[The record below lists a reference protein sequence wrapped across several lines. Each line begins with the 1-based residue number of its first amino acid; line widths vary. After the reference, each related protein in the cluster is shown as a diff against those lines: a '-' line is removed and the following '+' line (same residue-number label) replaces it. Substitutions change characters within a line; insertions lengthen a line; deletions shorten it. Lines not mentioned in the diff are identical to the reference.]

1 MANNKLLKPRSV
13 AEILNVSEKTL
24 ANHRSLGSGPK
35 FYKDSGVVRYPAEAL
50 QKHINENM
58 FGGGSQYKPKNLKR
72 KNRRDK
78 Q

>member
-24 ANHRSLGSGPK
+24 ANHRALGSGPK
-35 FYKDSGVVRYPAEAL
+35 FYKDRGVVRYPAEAL

-58 FGGGSQYKPKNLKR
+58 FGEGTQYKPKFFR
-72 KNRRDK
+72 RRNRRDK

>member
-35 FYKDSGVVRYPAEAL
+35 FYKDRGVVRYPAEAL

-58 FGGGSQYKPKNLKR
+58 YGEGNNYKTKSFRR

-78 Q
+78 

>member
-35 FYKDSGVVRYPAEAL
+35 FYKDKGVVRYPAEAL

-58 FGGGSQYKPKNLKR
+58 FGEGMQYKPKNFRR
-72 KNRRDK
+72 KNRGDK
-78 Q
+78 

>member
-1 MANNKLLKPRSV
+1 MSNNKLLKPRSV

-35 FYKDSGVVRYPAEAL
+35 FYKDKGVVRYPAEAL
-50 QKHINENM
+50 EKHINQNM
-58 FGGGSQYKPKNLKR
+58 YGGGNKYKS

-78 Q
+78 

>member
-35 FYKDSGVVRYPAEAL
+35 FYKDKGVVRYPAEAL
-50 QKHINENM
+50 QEHINKNM
-58 FGGGSQYKPKNLKR
+58 FGEGTQYKPKNFRR
-72 KNRRDK
+72 KNRGDK
-78 Q
+78 

>member
-24 ANHRSLGSGPK
+24 ANHRALGSGPK
-35 FYKDSGVVRYPAEAL
+35 FYKDKGVVRYPAEAL

-58 FGGGSQYKPKNLKR
+58 YGEGNNYKTKSFRR

-78 Q
+78 